1 MISWI
6 PRSGRRKA
14 ILISAPEILGQ
25 VFLFSRLCASQETE
39 ALTSLPANS
48 AWLLNYQ
55 VLQLLS
61 KAQLHG
67 PS

>member
-1 MISWI
+1 M
-6 PRSGRRKA
+6 
-14 ILISAPEILGQ
+14 ISAPEILGQ
-25 VFLFSRLCASQETE
+25 VFLSSKLCVSHETE

-55 VLQLLS
+55 VLLLLLP
-61 KAQLHG
+61 KAQLHW